1 LLFFIEKDINQK
13 MNNLKKNET
22 KIATSES
29 GNFQLL
35 NEISSNKKGLIGLKQ
50 SSGHSKQQQGNYFD
64 TNPRGNSTKYSN
76 SSVLVRSNERF
87 DSTGMFHWTHPQS
100 FESCVLNGGKKQNFT
115 SHVIV
120 CVYADK
126 TSPLLGLRNF
136 VLPLRASNY
145 HLEELKPIIFIGN
158 KEFLENGKF

>member
-1 LLFFIEKDINQK
+1 VKVV
-13 MNNLKKNET
+13 T
-22 KIATSES
+22 KILILVLLKSVAVTKVRTS
-29 GNFQLL
+29 L
-35 NEISSNKKGLIGLKQ
+35 NNRKIKIFYTISVNKKGLIELQ
-50 SSGHSKQQQGNYFD
+50 SIGQSKQQQGNYFD

-158 KEFLENGKF
+158 KEFLKNGKF